1 METITLEQMYYIGE
15 MTGVTAVIAS
25 LIYLA
30 LQVQQN
36 TKQLKT
42 QGLKGA
48 INEFVYAF
56 SAATSD
62 EYTTGLFRKGLNN
75 FNALTKN
82 EKGAFQT
89 IMEHQLGG
97 FNQVLLLHSNDLL
110 SDSEF
115 VAMERTFLAVFMCPG
130 ALEWWEDFKY
140 LPPEELVSYVDK
152 RIKEEHGKTKTVV
165 DIYDCFKND

>member
-15 MTGVTAVIAS
+15 MIGVIAVIAS

-36 TKQLKT
+36 TKQLKI

-48 INEFVYAF
+48 IDEFVNAF
-56 SAATSD
+56 SSTHSD

-82 EKGAFQT
+82 EKGA
-89 IMEHQLGG
+89 
-97 FNQVLLLHSNDLL
+97 
-110 SDSEF
+110 
-115 VAMERTFLAVFMCPG
+115 
-130 ALEWWEDFKY
+130 
-140 LPPEELVSYVDK
+140 
-152 RIKEEHGKTKTVV
+152 
-165 DIYDCFKND
+165 